1 MSRIGA
7 IKAIKN
13 SILKVMAPAHLMGTV
28 PVIAN
33 GGSGAQPGPCLSV
46 KKGGIA
52 LHGAT
57 SRDCDVGHTWHFPA
71 AANSPQKNHPVGSLR
86 LFRHSR
92 ASWAFI
98 MRPLVLPLWAQRFS
112 PGGVILVTVGS
123 GKSYPRHQQAGPEE
137 MIFAS

>member
-57 SRDCDVGHTWHFPA
+57 RETVTSVTPGKVSPA
-71 AANSPQKNHPVGSLR
+71 AANSPQNAILADRREGGPKETQALARTTNCLDPALHCNRRKVPR
-86 LFRHSR
+86 FRPG
-92 ASWAFI
+92 A
-98 MRPLVLPLWAQRFS
+98 VS
-112 PGGVILVTVGS
+112 PCSV
-123 GKSYPRHQQAGPEE
+123 
-137 MIFAS
+137 

>member
-71 AANSPQKNHPVGSLR
+71 AFGSFAIPAPRGR
-86 LFRHSR
+86 LSCARWYYRCGLKGF
-92 ASWAFI
+92 
-98 MRPLVLPLWAQRFS
+98 PL
-112 PGGVILVTVGS
+112 GV
-123 GKSYPRHQQAGPEE
+123 
-137 MIFAS
+137 